1 MRENIKNWEIK
12 QQDWTDSAAQ
22 VYLRV
27 ALIAESWERD
37 WIEIPC
43 EEAEARPKS
52 GFRWSGG

>member
-43 EEAEARPKS
+43 EEAEARLKS
-52 GFRWSGG
+52 GWSGG